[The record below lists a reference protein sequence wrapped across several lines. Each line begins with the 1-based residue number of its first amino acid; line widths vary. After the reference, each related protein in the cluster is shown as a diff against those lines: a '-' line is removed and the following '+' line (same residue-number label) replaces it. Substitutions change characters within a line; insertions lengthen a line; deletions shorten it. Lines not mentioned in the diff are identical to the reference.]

1 MDIYCDFTKLI
12 LPSVIQPTGKFQMS
26 VRMRDIMVTKVV
38 TTTKNSTL
46 EEAVKLMNDHEIG
59 CLVVTENKKAIGI
72 LTERDLLKRVLA
84 KSPNLKRIRVE
95 EAMSTPLISVEPTVE
110 IGDASKLMFEK
121 NIKKMP
127 IIGKGE
133 LLGLVTLTDILR
145 IQPQLIKMYK
155 IFSTGLAPRR
165 IKKVFDYYLLVDAKI
180 DVQAN
185 SMVKIDSN
193 KVETL

>member
-1 MDIYCDFTKLI
+1 
-12 LPSVIQPTGKFQMS
+12 
-26 VRMRDIMVTKVV
+26 
-38 TTTKNSTL
+38 
-46 EEAVKLMNDHEIG
+46 
-59 CLVVTENKKAIGI
+59 
-72 LTERDLLKRVLA
+72 
-84 KSPNLKRIRVE
+84 
-95 EAMSTPLISVEPTVE
+95 
-110 IGDASKLMFEK
+110 MFEK

-165 IKKVFDYYLLVDAKI
+165 IRKVFDYYLLVDAKI
-180 DVQAN
+180 DLQAN
-185 SMVKIDSN
+185 SMVKINSN

>member
-1 MDIYCDFTKLI
+1 MDVYCDFTKLI
-12 LPSVIQPTGKFQMS
+12 LLSLIQPSGKLKMS

-59 CLVVTENKKAIGI
+59 CLVVTENKKAVGI
-72 LTERDLLKRVLA
+72 LTERDLLKRILA
-84 KSPNLKRIRVE
+84 KSENLKRIKVE

-110 IGDASKLMFEK
+110 IGDASKLMFEM

-180 DVQAN
+180 GLQAN
-185 SMVKIDSN
+185 SMVKINSN

>member
-1 MDIYCDFTKLI
+1 
-12 LPSVIQPTGKFQMS
+12 MS

-59 CLVVTENKKAIGI
+59 CLVVTENKKAVGI
-72 LTERDLLKRVLA
+72 LTERDLLKRILA
-84 KSPNLKRIRVE
+84 KSENLKGIKVE

-110 IGDASKLMFEK
+110 IGDASRLMFEM

-180 DVQAN
+180 DVRAN
-185 SMVKIDSN
+185 SMVKINSN

>member
-1 MDIYCDFTKLI
+1 LDVYCDFTKLI
-12 LPSVIQPTGKFQMS
+12 LLSLIQPSGKLKMS

-59 CLVVTENKKAIGI
+59 CLVVTENKKAVGI
-72 LTERDLLKRVLA
+72 LTERDLLKRILA
-84 KSPNLKRIRVE
+84 KSENLKRIKVE

-110 IGDASKLMFEK
+110 IGDASKLMFEM

-180 DVQAN
+180 SLQAN
-185 SMVKIDSN
+185 SMVKINSN

>member
-1 MDIYCDFTKLI
+1 MVRK
-12 LPSVIQPTGKFQMS
+12 VI
-26 VRMRDIMVTKVV
+26 
-38 TTTKNSTL
+38 TTPKNSTVD
-46 EEAVKLMNDHEIG
+46 EAVKLMNEHEIG
-59 CLVVTENKKAIGI
+59 CLIVTEESRAVGI

-84 KSPNLKRIRVE
+84 KSENLKRTRVE
-95 EAMSTPLISVEPTVE
+95 DVMSAPLISMEPDVQ

-127 IIGKGE
+127 VIKKGE

-180 DVQAN
+180 EVGSN
-185 SMVKIDSN
+185 SLVKLNSN

>member
-1 MDIYCDFTKLI
+1 MDIYCDFTSLI
-12 LPSVIQPTGKFQMS
+12 PLSLIEPSGELQMS

-38 TTTKNSTL
+38 TTPKNSTL

-59 CLVVTENKKAIGI
+59 CLIVTENKKAVGI
-72 LTERDLLKRVLA
+72 LTERDLLKRILA
-84 KSPNLKRIRVE
+84 KSENLKRIRVE
-95 EAMSTPLISVEPTVE
+95 EVMSTPLISVEPTVE

-121 NIKKMP
+121 SIKKMP
-127 IIGKGE
+127 IIKKGE

-180 DVQAN
+180 DLHAN
-185 SMVKIDSN
+185 SMVKINSN

>member
-1 MDIYCDFTKLI
+1 
-12 LPSVIQPTGKFQMS
+12 MS
-26 VRMRDIMVTKVV
+26 VRMRDLMVRKVI
-38 TTTKNSTL
+38 TAPKNSTV
-46 EEAVKLMNDHEIG
+46 EEAVKLMNEHEIG
-59 CLVVTENKKAIGI
+59 CLIVTEESRAVGI

-84 KSPNLKRIRVE
+84 KSENLKRTRVE
-95 EAMSTPLISVEPTVE
+95 DVMSAPLISVEPDVQ
-110 IGDASKLMFEK
+110 IGDASRLMFEK

-127 IIGKGE
+127 IIKKDK

-155 IFSTGLAPRR
+155 IFSAGLAPRR

-180 DVQAN
+180 ELNAN
-185 SMVKIDSN
+185 SLVKLNSN

>member
-1 MDIYCDFTKLI
+1 
-12 LPSVIQPTGKFQMS
+12 
-26 VRMRDIMVTKVV
+26 MVTKVV
-38 TTTKNSTL
+38 TTPKNSTL

-59 CLVVTENKKAIGI
+59 CLIVTENKKAVGI
-72 LTERDLLKRVLA
+72 LTERDLLKRILA
-84 KSPNLKRIRVE
+84 KSENLKRIRVE
-95 EAMSTPLISVEPTVE
+95 EVMSTPLISVEPTVE

-180 DVQAN
+180 DLQAN
-185 SMVKIDSN
+185 SMVKINSN

>member
-1 MDIYCDFTKLI
+1 MDVYCDFTKLI
-12 LPSVIQPTGKFQMS
+12 LLSLIQPSGKLKMS

-59 CLVVTENKKAIGI
+59 CLVVTENKKAVGI
-72 LTERDLLKRVLA
+72 LTERDLLKRILA
-84 KSPNLKRIRVE
+84 KSESLKKIKVE

-110 IGDASKLMFEK
+110 IGDASRLMFEM

-180 DVQAN
+180 DLRTN
-185 SMVKIDSN
+185 SMVKINSN